1 MNIVTRPLG
10 MIQANCYILETNEKR
25 ALVLDPGGD
34 AGQVIRYLE
43 ENGLTLGAI
52 LLTHGHHDHVA
63 AVWDLLDWQE
73 APVYVPEQD
82 LEMLEDISLS
92 LCGMAPL
99 YFHYRQGVPYRTL
112 QEGDVVRLDDIS
124 LRVIH
129 TPGHTKGSSCY
140 LGDGALFT
148 GDTLFEGSVGRT
160 DLYGG
165 SYPTLKASL
174 EKLSS
179 LEGDY
184 TVYPGHGGATTLE
197 LQRRTNPYLGQVDYD
212 DYF

>member
-1 MNIVTRPLG
+1 MKIVTKPLG
-10 MIQANCYILETNEKR
+10 MIQANCYLLVSEQNR
-25 ALVLDPGGD
+25 VLVLDPGGD
-34 AGQVIRYLE
+34 AGAIIRYLE
-43 ENGLTLGAI
+43 QNSLTLGAI
-52 LLTHGHHDHVA
+52 LLTHGHHDHIA
-63 AVWDLLDWQE
+63 AVWDLLDYEQV
-73 APVYVPEQD
+73 PVYVPEQD

-99 YFHYRQGVPYRTL
+99 YFHYEKGVSYHTV
-112 QEGDVVRLDDIS
+112 QDGDVVKLDEIS
-124 LRVIH
+124 LQVIH

-140 LGDGALFT
+140 LGEGALFT

-165 SYPTLKASL
+165 SYPVLKASL
-174 EKLSS
+174 EKLAA
-179 LEGDY
+179 LPQDY

-197 LQRRTNPYLGQVDYD
+197 IQKKTNPYLGQVDYD